1 VWILGLTSLLTDAS
15 SEMIYPLL
23 PLYLSSV
30 LGAGPAFLGAA
41 EGAAET
47 TASLLKLVS
56 GVWADHLRRRKPLVV
71 AGYGL
76 SSLARPLVALAL
88 TPVHVLTVRIADRI
102 GKGLRTS
109 PRDAVIADATPA
121 DARGRAYG
129 VHRAMDH
136 AGAVV
141 GPLLATGLLYVL
153 GQGEHAMR
161 TVFALS
167 AIPAAAAM
175 LTLVLGLREPA
186 REAVTDREARRA
198 APPVRLPGTFWRLL
212 VVILIFTLGNSS
224 DAFLLLRASDVGV
237 TAAHLP
243 LLWVAHHLVK
253 SALSGPFGA
262 LSDRLGRRGV
272 IVAGWIVYAISYG
285 LFAWTTS
292 SLACWAVFG
301 LYGVHFALTEGAAKA
316 LVADLVPPEARGR
329 AFGLFH
335 AGVGIGALPAS
346 VIFGEIWQTWSAEVA
361 LATGAT
367 LALVAALLLAT
378 IVRRRS
384 PEPP

>member
-1 VWILGLTSLLTDAS
+1 MWILGLTSLLTDAS

-23 PLYLSSV
+23 PLYLSAV
-30 LGAGPAFLGAA
+30 LGAGPAFLGAI

-56 GVWADHLRRRKPLVV
+56 GVWADRLRRRKPLVV
-71 AGYGL
+71 AGYAL
-76 SSLARPLVALAL
+76 SSIARPLVAFAL
-88 TPVHVLTVRIADRI
+88 TPVHVLGIRIVDRI
-102 GKGLRTS
+102 GKGIRTS
-109 PRDAVIADATPA
+109 PRDAVIADATSP
-121 DARGRAYG
+121 DVRGRAYG
-129 VHRAMDH
+129 VHRALDH

-141 GPLLATGLLYVL
+141 GPLMATGLLFFL
-153 GQGEHAMR
+153 GQGEHALR

-175 LTLVLGLREPA
+175 LMLVLGLREPA
-186 REAVTDREARRA
+186 REAVARPRA
-198 APPVRLPGTFWRLL
+198 RADGPPVRLPGTFWRLL

-224 DAFLLLRASDVGV
+224 DAFLLLRASHVGV
-237 TAAHLP
+237 SAAHLP

-253 SALSGPFGA
+253 SALSAPFGA

-272 IVAGWIVYAISYG
+272 IVAGWLVYAVSYA

-316 LVADLVPPEARGR
+316 LVADLVPADARGR

-335 AGVGIGALPAS
+335 AVVGIGALPAS
-346 VIFGEIWQTWSAEVA
+346 VLFGGIWQIWGAEAA
-361 LATGAT
+361 LGTGAV
-367 LALVAALLLAT
+367 LALLAALLLAT
-378 IVRRRS
+378 VVRKR
-384 PEPP
+384 PPGHP